1 MRPTALAAL
10 SLSLAIALAACAKPD
25 GADADTPAAS
35 AATAGVDAAPAA
47 PEAPAP
53 PAAVDACALVDAAQ
67 MSAILGTTMKAAPSP
82 PAAGKSECTYMPEQG
97 VTPYAIVA
105 VIPGDGEAAMT
116 AMGIADDSEPGL
128 ASAYD
133 GIGDQAFLVGEMLNI
148 RSGADLVQVTLSGVQ
163 EHPAKAKAIF
173 DAVKA
178 KL

>member
-1 MRPTALAAL
+1 MRPLQPFALL
-10 SLSLAIALAACAKPD
+10 LLTLVLGACAKPD
-25 GADADTPAAS
+25 GADADAP
-35 AATAGVDAAPAA
+35 AAPAA
-47 PEAPAP
+47 AASTAAAATAPEPPAP
-53 PAAVDACALVDAAQ
+53 PAAVDACALVDAGQ

-148 RSGADLVQVTLSGVQ
+148 RNGDDLVQITLSGVQ
-163 EHPAKAKAIF
+163 EQPAKAKAVF

>member
-1 MRPTALAAL
+1 MRPLPPFAFVLLAFVL
-10 SLSLAIALAACAKPD
+10 GACAKPD
-25 GADADTPAAS
+25 GAASDAPAAS
-35 AATAGVDAAPAA
+35 ASASAAAPAA
-47 PEAPAP
+47 PPEAPAP

>member
-1 MRPTALAAL
+1 MPPLHSFALVLLVLAL
-10 SLSLAIALAACAKPD
+10 GACAKPD
-25 GADADTPAAS
+25 GAASDAPS
-35 AATAGVDAAPAA
+35 ATAAADAPVAA
-47 PEAPAP
+47 PEPPAP
-53 PAAVDACALVDAAQ
+53 PAAVDACALVGAEQ
-67 MSAILGTTMKAAPSP
+67 MSAILGTPMKAAPSP

-148 RSGADLVQVTLSGVQ
+148 RNGDDLVQITLSGVQ
-163 EHPAKAKAIF
+163 EQPAKAKAVF